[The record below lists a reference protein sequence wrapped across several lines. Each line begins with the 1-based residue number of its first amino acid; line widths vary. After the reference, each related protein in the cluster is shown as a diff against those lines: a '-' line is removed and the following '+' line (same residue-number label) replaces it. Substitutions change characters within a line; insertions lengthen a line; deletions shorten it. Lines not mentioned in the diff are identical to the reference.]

1 MNVSYI
7 TESPGV
13 TKVLQHAIHDLEGL
27 NVTGSDQLTQL
38 LERDIN
44 RLDPERDND
53 AMLTQLTLHFDQLGR
68 RSGPRN
74 YIADTLA
81 ARNPDGTARYPL
93 TLSPRSLATK
103 ILFQAPS
110 KRSGRAKATG
120 AQYLYGE
127 AMYAADRRYN
137 ASAPG
142 EVRNVRASREVII
155 AGGVFNTPQILKLS
169 GIGPASEL
177 KRFGIK
183 VVADLPAVVCISN
196 VEQHTQCSRKTNDFK
211 GILYARQLRERCC
224 CPWLGP
230 MGEQPFRFL

>member
-183 VVADLPAVVCISN
+183 VVADLPAVVCISS